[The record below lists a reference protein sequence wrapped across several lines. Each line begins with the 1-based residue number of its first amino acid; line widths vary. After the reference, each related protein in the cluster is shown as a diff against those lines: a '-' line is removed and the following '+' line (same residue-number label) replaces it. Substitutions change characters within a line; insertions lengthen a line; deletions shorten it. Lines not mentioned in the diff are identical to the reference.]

1 MGQNDAVQP
10 KPLAVLRNG
19 IIVPSW
25 RLFLAI
31 AGFARRYPVGFAG
44 GVILVIVVF
53 MAVAAPLVTVQD
65 PNRTNVPERRLDPS
79 WSHPMGTDYQGRD
92 IFSRVIYGGRISLEV
107 AFVSV
112 LLGTSVG
119 AIWGVA
125 SAYIGGRFDMISQ
138 RFLDVFMAFP
148 ALILA
153 MLLVVALGA
162 GFWTVVIAIA
172 VTRLPFG
179 VRVVR
184 SVALSVKELT
194 YVEAARAIGAGT
206 TRIMALHVAPQC
218 MAPYLVLA
226 TAHLGVVIVIEASLG
241 FLGLGI
247 PPPTASW
254 GNMLGGAVADVL
266 IPHWPLVVFPGVA
279 ITVVVLSFNFLG
291 DALRDAL
298 DPRLRGA

>member
-19 IIVPSW
+19 IIVLSW

-53 MAVAAPLVTVQD
+53 MAFAAPLVTVQD

-92 IFSRVIYGGRISLEV
+92 IFSRVIYGGRVSLEV

-153 MLLVVALGA
+153 MLLVVAFGA

>member
-44 GVILVIVVF
+44 GMILVIVVF

-125 SAYIGGRFDMISQ
+125 SAYISGRFDMISQ

>member
-125 SAYIGGRFDMISQ
+125 SAYISGRFDMISQ

>member
-10 KPLAVLRNG
+10 KPLAVLWNG